1 MMIRYNLLVNRNYT
15 IGVVI
20 NTLPAIKILEEMKI
34 KEAWTIELKNGA
46 YGGLKPIIDPFDK
59 NRFYLSDGWGS
70 AFPSIKLRQLS
81 FSDGKELNSV
91 SIKIS

>member
-1 MMIRYNLLVNRNYT
+1 
-15 IGVVI
+15 
-20 NTLPAIKILEEMKI
+20 MKI
-34 KEAWTIELKNGA
+34 KEAWTVELKNGV

-81 FSDGKELNSV
+81 FSD
-91 SIKIS
+91 

>member
-1 MMIRYNLLVNRNYT
+1 
-15 IGVVI
+15 
-20 NTLPAIKILEEMKI
+20 MKI
-34 KEAWTIELKNGA
+34 KEAWTIELKNGV

-70 AFPSIKLRQLS
+70 AFPSIKLRQLF

-91 SIKIS
+91 SIKNIVRCWKIQCKLPPKTKRFCPLVLK

>member
-1 MMIRYNLLVNRNYT
+1 
-15 IGVVI
+15 
-20 NTLPAIKILEEMKI
+20 MKI
-34 KEAWTIELKNGA
+34 KEAWTIELKNGV

-70 AFPSIKLRQLS
+70 AFPSIKLRQLF

-91 SIKIS
+91 SIKI